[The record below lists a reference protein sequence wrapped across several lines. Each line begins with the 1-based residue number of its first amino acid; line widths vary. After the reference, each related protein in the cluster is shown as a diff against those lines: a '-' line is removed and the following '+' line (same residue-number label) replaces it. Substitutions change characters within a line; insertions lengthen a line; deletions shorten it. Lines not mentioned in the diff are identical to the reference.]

1 MKETI
6 LTIDNALSEV
16 LNMGTDDLAKKMNVN
31 YNTISSWKF
40 NYKHNAMSYEKKME
54 ILTKMGYNLTEQS
67 KWKKNQK

>member
-1 MKETI
+1 MKESI
-6 LTIDNALSEV
+6 LTIDIALQEV
-16 LNMGTDDLAKKMNVN
+16 LNTGTEDLAKKLNVN

-40 NYKHNAMSYEKKME
+40 NYKNNAMSYEKKME